1 MPEKPRAPRPS
12 MEQSSSPQGFVRSS
26 ASPGR
31 LARDKFELNPSRAA
45 YNRPSGLLRGKA
57 YDAHLNLVARYLPD
71 LERHLDLPEFN
82 PVQANAPIRTHETP
96 EFWSEWDKFIQQVPD
111 ETLDDWESTAGFT
124 TRSGTFIPRE
134 EAPGTIGS
142 GESILAHAREKGRDP
157 SRQKQIARAES
168 VEPEHSRRRQ
178 LRARLAQAG
187 MSRMREERV
196 ALESL
201 NRSINSEQA
210 VARIQS
216 LTRRMGR
223 LGTLAKRAGL
233 MGIAG
238 TIGASAGIGKVMDR
252 MGSSVEEAYGLE

>member
-1 MPEKPRAPRPS
+1 
-12 MEQSSSPQGFVRSS
+12 MEQSSSPKGFVRGTLEAKLLAKGS

-57 YDAHLNLVARYLPD
+57 YDSHLNLVARHLPD

-82 PVQANAPIRTHETP
+82 PVQANAPVRTHETP
-96 EFWSEWDKFIQQVPD
+96 EFWKEWDRFIQQVPD
-111 ETLDDWESTAGFT
+111 ETLDDWEDTSGFT
-124 TRSGTFIPRE
+124 TRSGAFVSRE
-134 EAPGTIGS
+134 EGPGVIGS

-178 LRARLAQAG
+178 IRARRAQAG
-187 MSRMREERV
+187 MGRMREERA
-196 ALESL
+196 ALEGL
-201 NRSINSEQA
+201 NGSRSSEQT
-210 VARIQS
+210 VGRIQT

-223 LGTLAKRAGL
+223 LGALAKRAGL
-233 MGIAG
+233 MGFGLA
-238 TIGASAGIGKVMDR
+238 TIGSSETVQDVLGSGI
-252 MGSSVEEAYGLE
+252 EEAYGLE